1 MLLIFVSLLEG
12 INGFTAPGRT
22 CQNEFVSCLLQPERR
37 FTSTSSL
44 FLNFG
49 FFSGKSEVDKSSTIS
64 PSGGDDPAGGG
75 MVSGMMDS
83 MEGFK
88 KSQRVGKL
96 TNALAQDLSSTSV
109 EGSSPDGKVKVV
121 LDCQQRPL
129 RVDID
134 DNYFQMADRADISN
148 AVLQAMLSAYS
159 KSIEK
164 MDDKMKN
171 FYNDLG
177 LKS

>member
-1 MLLIFVSLLEG
+1 
-12 INGFTAPGRT
+12 
-22 CQNEFVSCLLQPERR
+22 
-37 FTSTSSL
+37 
-44 FLNFG
+44 
-49 FFSGKSEVDKSSTIS
+49 
-64 PSGGDDPAGGG
+64 
-75 MVSGMMDS
+75 MDS

-96 TNALAQDLSSTSV
+96 TNSLAQDLSSTSV

-134 DNYFQMADRADISN
+134 DNYFQMADRADMSN
-148 AVLQAMLSAYS
+148 AVLLAMLSAYS

-164 MDDKMKN
+164 MDDKMKSY
-171 FYNDLG
+171 YNDLG